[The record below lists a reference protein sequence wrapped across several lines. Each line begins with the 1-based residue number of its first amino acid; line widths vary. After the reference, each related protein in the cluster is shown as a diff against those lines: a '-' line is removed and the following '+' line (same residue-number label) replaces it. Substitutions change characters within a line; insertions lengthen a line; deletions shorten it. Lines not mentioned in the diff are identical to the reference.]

1 MMHADGYIELRD
13 RGKDIIISGGEN
25 ISSIEVEQVIYRHPA
40 VREVAVIGIPHE
52 KWGESPKAFVT
63 LKQDQELTGE
73 ELIEFCRDNLSHYK
87 CPTSVEFI
95 ELPKTSTGK
104 VQKYA
109 LRDKEWEGHEQR
121 IQG

>member
-1 MMHADGYIELRD
+1 
-13 RGKDIIISGGEN
+13 
-25 ISSIEVEQVIYRHPA
+25 
-40 VREVAVIGIPHE
+40 
-52 KWGESPKAFVT
+52 
-63 LKQDQELTGE
+63 
-73 ELIEFCRDNLSHYK
+73 
-87 CPTSVEFI
+87 VEFI

>member
-1 MMHADGYIELRD
+1 MHADGYIELRD

-25 ISSIEVEQVIYRHPA
+25 ISSIEVEQILYRHPA
-40 VREVAVIGIPHE
+40 VREVAVIGVPHE
-52 KWGESPKAFVT
+52 KWGETPKAFVAVKEGQT
-63 LKQDQELTGE
+63 LSED
-73 ELIEFCRDNLSHYK
+73 ELISFCRDNLSHFK
-87 CPTSVEFI
+87 CPTSVEFT

-109 LRDKEWEGHEQR
+109 LREKEWQGHDQR